1 MKQLD
6 EGDVVSVMEFF
17 RELDDPRCDINRK
30 HVLCDII
37 VICICAVVS
46 GADGPL
52 AIGTWAQSK
61 GEWLK
66 RYLEL
71 PHGIPS
77 HDTIGRVLATLRPG
91 AFQACFGKWVE
102 HLQSGNEDASEAS
115 RPAIAIDGKALC
127 QSFDKRRNLGPLFV
141 VSAWSVSNGISLG
154 QLAIPEKTSEI
165 TAIPELIDHINVQG
179 AIVTIDAAGCQKNI
193 AQSIVDHGGD
203 YVLALKGNQGKIHNA
218 VQAYIQEQL
227 ACGFT
232 SEIGRRH
239 HVSDKGHGRE
249 EEYHYHQFA
258 VPTTLLDRE
267 KWAGLTTIGAALRV
281 STQGGKTS
289 VETRYF
295 LSSLKLGVKQFA
307 NSVRGHWAIENTL
320 HWCLDITFREDE
332 SRLRDRIAS
341 ENLAWLRR
349 FGLGLLKQHPSKD
362 SVAMKRRKAGWNDE
376 YLMQVLGISIR

>member
-307 NSVRGHWAIENTL
+307 NSVRGHWEIGRA
-320 HWCLDITFREDE
+320 H
-332 SRLRDRIAS
+332 
-341 ENLAWLRR
+341 
-349 FGLGLLKQHPSKD
+349 
-362 SVAMKRRKAGWNDE
+362 V
-376 YLMQVLGISIR
+376 